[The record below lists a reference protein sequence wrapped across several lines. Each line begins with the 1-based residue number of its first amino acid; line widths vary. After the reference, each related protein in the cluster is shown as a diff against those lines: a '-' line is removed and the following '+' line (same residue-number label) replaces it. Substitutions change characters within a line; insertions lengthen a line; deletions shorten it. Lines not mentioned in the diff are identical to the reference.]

1 MRDVVTRPALV
12 VALMLG
18 LAMSIAC
25 GGSVVHDE
33 PDDAGGSGQG
43 AGAGQGGSGGAAA
56 PPGICGCV
64 VAFGTGAP
72 GCAICGQGASGSC
85 GLCTTE
91 PCSEVL
97 LCLSGGGYTEEA
109 LAECFTSFPP
119 TEAQEGEFMAWKA
132 LTCVCN
138 ACADKCVAPPPP
150 VCGGN

>member
-12 VALMLG
+12 VTLATG
-18 LAMSIAC
+18 LAGSAAC

-33 PDDAGGSGQG
+33 SDGPGGGGQG
-43 AGAGQGGSGGAAA
+43 AGAGGSGGTA
-56 PPGICGCV
+56 PAPGVCGCV

-72 GCAICGQGASGSC
+72 GCAICGQTANC

-91 PCSEVL
+91 PCSDVL

-132 LTCVCN
+132 LTCICN

-150 VCGGN
+150 LCGGN